1 MPLKVSVGLSK
12 KVGMSDYGSLGASC
26 HVEVELD
33 GSLLQD
39 NLDSFQQQ
47 VRRAYVACAQAVND
61 ELARQAGHGQ
71 AAPQA
76 PDQAPAP
83 TNGSSRN
90 GRAGDRKRA
99 SEKQLDY
106 AQKLAGQVKGLGSR
120 QLAAITQKMFRK
132 PLADL
137 SGLEASSLIDTLK
150 EFKAGNIKLGSAL
163 NGASP

>member
-12 KVGMSDYGSLGASC
+12 KAGLPDYGSVGASC

-33 GSLLQD
+33 STLLQQ
-39 NLDSFQQQ
+39 NLEGFQQQ

-61 ELARQAGHGQ
+61 ELARQHDNRQ
-71 AAPQA
+71 AVPQA
-76 PDQAPAP
+76 REEAPAP

-90 GRAGDRKRA
+90 GKAGDRRRA

-106 AQKLAGQVKGLGSR
+106 AQKLAGQVKGLGTR
-120 QLAAITQKMFRK
+120 QLATLTQKMFRK

-137 SGLEASSLIDTLK
+137 SGLEASSLIDTFK
-150 EFKAGNIKLGSAL
+150 EFKAGSIKLGTAL
-163 NGASP
+163 NGDSP

>member
-12 KVGMSDYGSLGASC
+12 KVGLPDYGSLGASC

-33 GSLLQD
+33 SSLLRQ
-39 NLDSFQQQ
+39 NLDGFQQQ

-61 ELARQAGHGQ
+61 ELARQHGQ
-71 AAPQA
+71 RQAGPQ
-76 PDQAPAP
+76 PQGQAPAP
-83 TNGSSRN
+83 TNGASRN
-90 GRAGDRKRA
+90 GKVGDRKRA

-106 AQKLAGQVKGLGSR
+106 AQKLAGQVKGLGTR
-120 QLAAITQKMFRK
+120 QLAALTQKMFQK